1 MDDRRHFC
9 SGSNPDLVADNIHH
23 CGVFA
28 EETREEPASNC
39 SEM

>member
-1 MDDRRHFC
+1 MDDSRHFC
-9 SGSNPDLVADNIHH
+9 SGINPVLGVDSNDH

-28 EETREEPASNC
+28 EKTRGEAASNC

>member
-9 SGSNPDLVADNIHH
+9 SGSNPDLVADITHH